1 MNTATNHSPLPWE
14 AEAPSLVVLDPYG
27 NVVADCEVET
37 FECERMANAELIA
50 MACNNHYKL
59 FGALRRLA
67 DVSAVLCNL
76 RSYPASIGQDV
87 WVEVEAAT
95 TAAMAAL
102 EEAKR
107 ITAAAPS
114 LA

>member
-1 MNTATNHSPLPWE
+1 MSIETKHSPLPWE
-14 AEAPSLVVLDPYG
+14 AEAPSLVVLDAYG

-50 MACNNHYKL
+50 LACNNHDKPV
-59 FGALRRLA
+59 GALRRLA

-76 RSYPASIGQDV
+76 RAYPLQYARMFGERLRRRLPWRKWHSKRRS
-87 WVEVEAAT
+87 ES
-95 TAAMAAL
+95 AL
-102 EEAKR
+102 
-107 ITAAAPS
+107 AAPS